1 MRERLQK
8 QEKWLA
14 ESAASTPAAVAA
26 AAAVA
31 AVVFAILSANS
42 LENVLVT
49 VDMPPLQ
56 QYNFYS
62 EYQFVFIQRRNV
74 SLVGFL
80 LSDFSSQVLPFF
92 LLNGRAG
99 RGGT

>member
-1 MRERLQK
+1 MREKLQK

-14 ESAASTPAAVAA
+14 ESAASTPAAVA

-62 EYQFVFIQRRNV
+62 
-74 SLVGFL
+74 SH
-80 LSDFSSQVLPFF
+80 
-92 LLNGRAG
+92 
-99 RGGT
+99 